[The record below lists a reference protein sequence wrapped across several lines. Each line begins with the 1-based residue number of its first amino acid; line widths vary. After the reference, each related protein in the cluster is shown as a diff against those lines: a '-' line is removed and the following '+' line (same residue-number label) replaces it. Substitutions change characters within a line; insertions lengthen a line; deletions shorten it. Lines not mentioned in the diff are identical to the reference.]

1 MPLWS
6 SLGRP
11 GNPLAL
17 VVMGVSGCGKSTL
30 AAALAADSGALL
42 IEGDAHHPPSN
53 IAKMTAG
60 IPLDDTDRWPW
71 LDEIGRHMRNEVD
84 RDRSVVAAC
93 SALKKAYRDRLRQAV
108 GPSLAF
114 VFLRVGER
122 DLRRRMT
129 TRGGHFMPANLLASQ
144 LKTLQPPI
152 GEPDAIEIDG
162 CLPTEEQ
169 ISRLANL
176 LASRHAIGLNDG

>member
-1 MPLWS
+1 
-6 SLGRP
+6 
-11 GNPLAL
+11 
-17 VVMGVSGCGKSTL
+17 MGVSGCGKSTL
-30 AAALAADSGALL
+30 AAALTAGTGARL
-42 IEGDAHHPPSN
+42 IEGDAHHPPAN

-60 IPLDDTDRWPW
+60 IPLDDADRWPW
-71 LDEIGRHMRNEVD
+71 LDEIGRHMRGQVD
-84 RDRSVVAAC
+84 RGRPVVAAC

-114 VFLRVGER
+114 VFLRVGEG
-122 DLRRRMT
+122 DLHRRMT

-144 LKTLQPPI
+144 LRTLQAPS

-169 ISRLANL
+169 IRLLRPL
-176 LASRHAIGLNDG
+176 LAARRVTEQT